1 MILIA
6 MTTLAELLD
15 SMTDEGEFHER
26 AENDAV
32 RCFSCAHRCL
42 IRPGKRGICKVRFNR
57 AGTLRVPW
65 GYVAGLQS
73 DPIEKKP
80 FYHMLPA
87 SDALTFGMLGCD
99 FHCSFCQNWVSSQA
113 MRDPASE
120 VAGRYLRRITAQ
132 DVVSYGVKMGASVVA
147 SSYNEPLITSEWALA
162 IFKLAV
168 DAGLKCAFVSNGNAT
183 PEVLARLAPYMTG
196 LKIDLKSM
204 QDKQYR
210 RLGGV
215 LQNVLD
221 TIRLAHEMGLW
232 VEVVTLIVPD
242 MNDSTEELMD
252 AGRFIAS
259 VSADIPWHVTAFHPN
274 YQMSDKGST
283 PVKTLLRAAEI
294 GQEAG
299 LHFVYAGN
307 LPGQVSTYENTF
319 CPTCSSTLI
328 ERLGYVITGYHL
340 SDEGACPQCGHSIP
354 GIWPEEAS
362 SVQVRSSSDLP
373 FRGPIPIR

>member
-1 MILIA
+1 MIPAA

-15 SMTDEGEFHER
+15 SMTNEGELCER
-26 AENDAV
+26 AEDQAV
-32 RCFSCAHRCL
+32 RCLACAHRCL
-42 IRPGKRGICKVRFNR
+42 IRPGKRGICKVRFNQ

-65 GYVAGLQS
+65 GYVAALQS

-113 MRDPASE
+113 MRDPACE
-120 VAGRYLRRITAQ
+120 VAGHYLRRISPEE
-132 DVVSYGVKMGASVVA
+132 VVAYGVKTGASVIA
-147 SSYNEPLITSEWALA
+147 SSYNEPLITTEWALA
-162 IFKLAV
+162 IFKLAAE
-168 DAGLKCAFVSNGNAT
+168 AGFKCAFVSNGNAT
-183 PEVLARLAPYMTG
+183 PEVLECLAPYMAG

-204 QDKQYR
+204 QDRQYR

-221 TIRLAHEMGLW
+221 TIRLAHEMGFW
-232 VEVVTLIVPD
+232 VEVVTLIVPG
-242 MNDSTEELMD
+242 MNDSNEELMD

-274 YQMSDKGST
+274 YKATEVGAT
-283 PVKTLLRAAEI
+283 PVKTLIRAAEI

-299 LHFVYAGN
+299 LRFVYAGN
-307 LPGQVSTYENTF
+307 LPGRVSTYENTF
-319 CPTCSSTLI
+319 CPGCSTALI
-328 ERLGYVITGYHL
+328 ERLGYFITGYHL
-340 SDEGACPQCGHSIP
+340 TNEGACPQCGFSIP
-354 GIWPEEAS
+354 GIWPS
-362 SVQVRSSSDLP
+362 SANSVHIQPSGDMSS
-373 FRGPIPIR
+373 RGPRPIR